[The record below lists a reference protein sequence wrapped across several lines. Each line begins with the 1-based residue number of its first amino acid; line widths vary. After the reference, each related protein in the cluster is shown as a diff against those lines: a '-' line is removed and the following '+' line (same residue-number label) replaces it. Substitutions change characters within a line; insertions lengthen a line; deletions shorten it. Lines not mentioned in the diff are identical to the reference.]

1 MVSVNLNQEQIS
13 RIIEMAWEDKTTFE
27 AIQRNFGL
35 TESDVIKLMR
45 SQLKPSSFAL
55 WRKRVTG
62 RTSKHAGLR
71 DYKVTKAFSP
81 SQYKVTR

>member
-1 MVSVNLNQEQIS
+1 MVPLNLNPVQIS

-27 AIQRNFGL
+27 AIKVNFGL
-35 TESDVIKLMR
+35 TESEVIKLMR
-45 SQLKPSSFAL
+45 SELKPGSFAL
-55 WRKRVTG
+55 WRRRVTG
-62 RTSKHAGLR
+62 RTSKHGGLR